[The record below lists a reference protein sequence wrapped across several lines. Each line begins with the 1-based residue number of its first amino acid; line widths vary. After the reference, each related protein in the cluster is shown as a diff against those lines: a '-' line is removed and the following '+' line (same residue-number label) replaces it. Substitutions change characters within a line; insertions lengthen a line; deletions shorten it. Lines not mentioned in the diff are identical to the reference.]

1 MTEEGLA
8 HSRPRLD
15 VFTDMVF
22 GLALSLGALTTVGQP
37 PNEPG
42 DILPATLH
50 FGSGFAV
57 LIVVWIRY
65 SRATTE
71 MMRESARRTAL
82 TVPLLFL
89 ASLEPYLFNFVFT
102 QGHVFLARDVGVALT
117 AYDVGTMLLAI
128 DIAMLAAVL
137 AGFDHLAIDQHDRA
151 VDAQAARRHALAR
164 NLQAFLAAGFLVSA
178 IPSMFWVGLMGVPLR
193 AILWCA
199 VPLIALGVW
208 CAIGRRNHRPTRASR
223 QAEVGQ

>member
-1 MTEEGLA
+1 MMEEGQA
-8 HSRPRLD
+8 RSRPRLD

-71 MMRESARRTAL
+71 LMHESARRTAL

-102 QGHVFLARDVGVALT
+102 QGHVFLARDVTVALT
-117 AYDVGTMLLAI
+117 AYEVGTMLLAI
-128 DIAMLAAVL
+128 DIAMLAAIL
-137 AGFDHLAIDQHDRA
+137 AGFDHLAIGHHDRA
-151 VDAQAARRHALAR
+151 VEARAARQHALAR
-164 NLQAFLAAGFLVSA
+164 DLQAFVVAGFLVSA
-178 IPSMFWVGLMGVPLR
+178 LPSMSWVDLLGVPLR

-208 CAIGRRNHRPTRASR
+208 CVIGYRSHRPTMASR
-223 QAEVGQ
+223 EDEVGQ

>member
-8 HSRPRLD
+8 RSRPRLD

-71 MMRESARRTAL
+71 MMHESAKRTAL

-89 ASLEPYLFNFVFT
+89 ASFEPYLFNFVFT
-102 QGHVFLARDVGVALT
+102 QGHVFLARDVSVALT
-117 AYDVGTMLLAI
+117 AYEVGTMLLAI
-128 DIAMLAAVL
+128 DLSLLAAVL
-137 AGFDHLAIDQHDRA
+137 AGFDHLAIGHHDRA
-151 VDAQAARRHALAR
+151 VEAQAARQHALAR
-164 NLQAFLAAGFLVSA
+164 NLQAFVAAGFLISA
-178 IPSMFWVGLMGVPLR
+178 VPSMFWVDLMGVPLR

-199 VPLIALGVW
+199 VPLIALGIW
-208 CAIGRRNHRPTRASR
+208 YRFRDRNHRPTRACR
-223 QAEVGQ
+223 NAEVGQ